1 MLALPFKKKERKR
14 KTKHKEKEKED
25 REGGG
30 KEKGNDREK
39 ERRKER
45 KVRGR
50 VETPLICELGTS
62 GLEILAFPRYPIAF
76 FVFLFFSFFK
86 RDSRRE
92 SSLVPNHAIGRTTT
106 TTTSKPWPVP
116 GEKRR
121 TRDSAR
127 CLYCQWENDY
137 PKIIPLLLSLFIV
150 IPRRYVPTTVRVL
163 FLDSRS
169 ITKGF

>member
-25 REGGG
+25 RERGGG

-92 SSLVPNHAIGRTTT
+92 SSLVPNHALSDERRRRRHRNRGRSRERRDALEIRLAACTANGRTTI
-106 TTTSKPWPVP
+106 
-116 GEKRR
+116 RR
-121 TRDSAR
+121 
-127 CLYCQWENDY
+127 
-137 PKIIPLLLSLFIV
+137 
-150 IPRRYVPTTVRVL
+150 
-163 FLDSRS
+163 
-169 ITKGF
+169 